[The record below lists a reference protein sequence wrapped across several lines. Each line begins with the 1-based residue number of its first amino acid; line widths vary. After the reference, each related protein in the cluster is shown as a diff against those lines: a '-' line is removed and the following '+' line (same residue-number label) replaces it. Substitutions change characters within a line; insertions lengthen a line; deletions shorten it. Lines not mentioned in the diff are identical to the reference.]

1 MVAAECDAGTAD
13 CCVVIR
19 PNCSL
24 SWRGTLSVFCS
35 ISLVSLAIALGFTL
49 LGFWLVLPFA
59 GLELGVLGYALWCCA
74 RRSQVREVISIHGDV
89 IAVQRGCRAPEETT
103 CLQRDWAKV
112 ELTRPVHRG
121 YPSRLLIRSH
131 GREVEVGGCLNEL
144 ERRRLAEDL
153 RRWVNPVQVPLSAA

>member
-24 SWRGTLSVFCS
+24 SWQGTLSVFGS
-35 ISLVSLAIALGFTL
+35 ISLVSLAIALGFSL

-59 GLELGVLGYALWCCA
+59 GLELGLLGYALWRCA
-74 RRSQVREVISIHGDV
+74 RRSHAREVISIQGSV
-89 IAVQRGCRAPEETT
+89 IAVQRGCCMPEETT
-103 CLQRDWAKV
+103 CLERNWAQV
-112 ELTRPVHRG
+112 ELARPEHRG

-131 GREVEVGGCLNEL
+131 GREVEVGGCLNEA
-144 ERRRLAEDL
+144 ERLQLAEDL
-153 RRWVNPVQVPLSAA
+153 RRWVNPVPMPRSAA